1 MASASTTPSRR
12 QKRRPDKGRVR
23 ITVGLA
29 AAYLGLAYE
38 TGSLIVPFVL
48 LGGFALLGAG
58 FVAVAHLVGI
68 NRDHPAVAW
77 VLECAWRDPRRVFQ
91 LAMQSLPETF
101 TWSPSGR
108 WYGHRRLIL
117 WLHAGTYGE
126 LTGRLRGPALSQ
138 WATDSYRDLVTE
150 YSPVLDELGP
160 VHIDIRAT
168 ELVGRGRWELTHRDA
183 RPSGNRRSGAR
194 GHGQDPGRLPDLQA
208 EDAVDPVVALPVNP
222 AVEPVRSSADTA
234 AASRPA
240 MGSYSQWR
248 DGPTVDTAGFHD
260 GLTLHP
266 DTRTH
271 GDEHAAGN
279 TEPDTPRTHD
289 AMATV
294 LEGDRSS
301 AAVTPIRLET
311 DGQVQATS
319 KSPAI
324 VGRAQHADIRLN
336 VPTVSREHAFLT
348 HHSGRWLIQ
357 SRGRNGLSVNGVEVI
372 GTCALKDED
381 VLRWGG
387 KPTSPT
393 SKVLLSPLPP
403 PHGPATA
410 PPALHAPRPESPPGA

>member
-12 QKRRPDKGRVR
+12 QKRRPYKGPVR

-29 AAYLGLAYE
+29 ATYVGLAYE
-38 TGSLIVPFVL
+38 TRSLVVPFLL

-58 FVAVAHLVGI
+58 FVAVAHLLGV

-77 VLECAWRDPRRVFQ
+77 VLERAWRDPRRVFQ
-91 LAMQSLPETF
+91 MALQSLPETF

-126 LTGRLRGPALSQ
+126 LTGRLRGSALSQ
-138 WATDSYRDLVTE
+138 WATDSYRDLVNE

-160 VHIDIRAT
+160 VHIDVRAT

-194 GHGQDPGRLPDLQA
+194 GSPTPGRLPELEA
-208 EDAVDPVVALPVNP
+208 EHAVDPAVAPP
-222 AVEPVRSSADTA
+222 ADVAVQSVSSATDTA
-234 AASRPA
+234 AASGPA

-248 DGPTVDTAGFHD
+248 DGPTIDTAGFHD

-271 GDEHAAGN
+271 PAEHAPGN
-279 TEPDTPRTHD
+279 TETDSAGRYD

-301 AAVTPIRLET
+301 AAVPPIRLET

-324 VGRAQHADIRLN
+324 VGRAQHADIRLD
-336 VPTVSREHAFLT
+336 VPTVSREHALLT
-348 HHSGRWLIQ
+348 HHSGRWAIQ
-357 SRGRNGLSVNGVEVI
+357 SRGRNGLAVNGVEVI
-372 GTCALKDED
+372 GICALKDED

-393 SKVLLSPLPP
+393 SKVLLSLLPP
-403 PHGPATA
+403 PHGPATV
-410 PPALHAPRPESPPGA
+410 PPALHAPRPESPRGA